1 MSESISAE
9 PLKLYVNKKRVVAPV
24 VSFVFL
30 GPLILYS
37 LSLGPDEIG
46 MLWFLLNLAA
56 LALCISV
63 IYLGVRKLLSRLPEV
78 EIDEKGVRLNQDLS
92 APWSIFS
99 GYTDFAAQG
108 QSGFVLKLKDVDGF
122 SQSLAQHPRRLVL
135 RAIMRG
141 AMKSPFAI
149 ETSLLLCNPAEVEAF
164 LARYLVK
171 LPA

>member
-1 MSESISAE
+1 MSESISAGS
-9 PLKLYVNKKRVVAPV
+9 LQLYVDKKRVVAPV
-24 VSFVFL
+24 VFFVFL

-37 LSLGPDEIG
+37 LSSGPDWIG
-46 MLWFLLNLAA
+46 MFWFLLNLAGM
-56 LALCISV
+56 ALCISV
-63 IYLGVRKLLSRLPEV
+63 IYLGVRKLRSRLPEV
-78 EIDEKGVRLNQDLS
+78 EIDERGVRLNQDLA

-99 GYTDFAAQG
+99 GYTNFALQG
-108 QSGFVLKLKDVDGF
+108 QTGFVLKLKDVEGF

-149 ETSLLLCNPAEVEAF
+149 ETSRLLCNPAEVETF
-164 LARYLVK
+164 LAKYLVK